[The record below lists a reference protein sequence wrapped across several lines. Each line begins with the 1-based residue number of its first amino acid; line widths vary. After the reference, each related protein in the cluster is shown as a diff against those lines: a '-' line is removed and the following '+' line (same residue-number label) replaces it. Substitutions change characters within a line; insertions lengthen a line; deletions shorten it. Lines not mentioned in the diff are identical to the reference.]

1 MTKEQMKSEIREME
15 KWIYPY
21 RIYFG
26 EHVRGEYRMGYFQ
39 DEQDG
44 LWKGYEYMEREMG
57 GVGYVFPTEEEALQK
72 LYRLVRGAYEIT
84 RDVEE
89 LHRQWEA
96 EDARARA
103 KEER

>member
-26 EHVRGEYRMGYFQ
+26 KHVRGEYRMGYFQ

-44 LWKGYEYMEREMG
+44 LWKEYEYMEREMG
-57 GVGYVFPTEEEALQK
+57 GVDFVFPTEEEALQE
-72 LYRLVRGAYEIT
+72 LYHLVRGEYEIT

-89 LHRQWEA
+89 MDRQEA
-96 EDARARA
+96 EEARARA
-103 KEER
+103 EEER

>member
-1 MTKEQMKSEIREME
+1 MTKEQMKSEIRELE
-15 KWIYPY
+15 KWIYPH

-26 EHVRGEYRMGYFQ
+26 EHVRGEDVRGYFE

-44 LWKGYEYMEREMG
+44 LWKVYRYMERGMG
-57 GVGYVFPTEEEALQK
+57 GIGYVFPTEEEALQK

-103 KEER
+103 EEGR

>member
-15 KWIYPY
+15 KWLYPC

-26 EHVRGEYRMGYFQ
+26 EHVKEEDAMGYFQ

-44 LWKGYEYMEREMG
+44 LWKGYEYMERGMG
-57 GVGYVFPTEEEALQK
+57 GIGYVFPTEEEALQK
-72 LYRLVRGAYEIT
+72 LYRLVRGEYKIT

-89 LHRQWEA
+89 MDRREEEEA
-96 EDARARA
+96 RERA
-103 KEER
+103 EEGR

>member
-1 MTKEQMKSEIREME
+1 MTKEQMKREIREME
-15 KWIYPY
+15 KWIYPH

-26 EHVRGEYRMGYFQ
+26 EHVKREYAMGYFQ
-39 DEQDG
+39 DKQDG
-44 LWKGYEYMEREMG
+44 LWKGYEYMERGMG
-57 GVGYVFPTEEEALQK
+57 GIGYVFPTEEEALQD
-72 LYRLVRGAYEIT
+72 LYDMVRGAYEIT

-103 KEER
+103 EEER

>member
-15 KWIYPY
+15 KWIYPH

-26 EHVRGEYRMGYFQ
+26 EHVKEEDAMGYFQ

-44 LWKGYEYMEREMG
+44 LWKRYEYMERGMG
-57 GVGYVFPTEEEALQK
+57 GIGYVFSTEEEALK
-72 LYRLVRGAYEIT
+72 DLYDMVLGEYEIT

-89 LHRQWEA
+89 MDRREA
-96 EDARARA
+96 EEARARA
-103 KEER
+103 EEER